1 MFVVLLK
8 KTDYNTRVAAIDT
21 KISSLGDKITENK
34 NKLEDTTKGALLL
47 FLGNSMFD
55 GGGGF
60 QAHLIFQPVYKC
72 FQTIITTNYIS
83 SWKSKGLSAESIK
96 PFPTSDNS
104 LTPLL
109 VQYDYKIRLKLNGSI
124 LRQPKVSYT
133 YGKVVNI
140 YIVYELTESSSHVND
155 PTLKNCLFG
164 AVTLTKNDDI
174 DKHGYS
180 GH

>member
-21 KISSLGDKITENK
+21 KISSLGDKIVENK

-72 FQTIITTNYIS
+72 FQTITTTNYIS

-109 VQYDYKIRLKLNGSI
+109 VSYDYNIRVRFNGSC
-124 LRQPKVSYT
+124 LKQSKVSYT
-133 YGKVVNI
+133 HGKVVNI
-140 YIVYELTESSSHVND
+140 YIVN
-155 PTLKNCLFG
+155 
-164 AVTLTKNDDI
+164 
-174 DKHGYS
+174 
-180 GH
+180 